1 MSFYSVLVYVKDEPT
16 RQFILEEHTKSEVKE
31 WAMPAM
37 PSRCSNPIG
46 SNDLQHAFGLWPQ
59 PCVTPG
65 HHGDLLRTILRQHVT
80 YIDNKSISN
89 QRNQET
95 CLLMLVDIG

>member
-16 RQFILEEHTKSEVKE
+16 RQFILEERRKSEVCRLCHQD
-31 WAMPAM
+31 ARTQSDRMIFNM
-37 PSRCSNPIG
+37 LS
-46 SNDLQHAFGLWPQ
+46 AFGHSR
-59 PCVTPG
+59 G
-65 HHGDLLRTILRQHVT
+65 SRRGIMDILRTIFRQNVT

-89 QRNQET
+89 QRNQKK